1 MNDKLIND
9 EIKIIEAASRGD
21 IKAYEELIN
30 RYQKKIYATAYY
42 ILLDSDEADDI
53 VQAVFIT
60 LWKSLSKLKSSG
72 KFRTWLYRI
81 TVNKAI
87 DAIRGRK
94 KMSSADLELIQIDQ
108 EEKVVMKHDIR
119 KIISRVI
126 AILPEQQ
133 RVVLVLKDIEGF
145 EMSEIAKIM
154 KISESTVR
162 SHLSLAR
169 QNFQKELNAKFPEY
183 RIQKGE

>member
-1 MNDKLIND
+1 MNDKLKND
-9 EIKIIEAASRGD
+9 ESQIIEAASRGN
-21 IKAYEELIN
+21 IKAYEELIS

-42 ILLDSDEADDI
+42 MLMDSDEADDV

-60 LWKSLSKLKSSG
+60 LWKSLSKLKSSK

-87 DAIRGRK
+87 EAIRSRRK
-94 KMSSADLELIQIDQ
+94 TSNQGLELIQIDQ
-108 EEKVVMKHDIR
+108 EEKVVIKYDMR
-119 KIISRVI
+119 KIMGRVV
-126 AILPEQQ
+126 AALPEQQ
-133 RVVLVLKDIEGF
+133 RVVLILKDIEGL
-145 EMSEIAKIM
+145 EMSEIAEIM

-169 QNFQKELNAKFPEY
+169 QNFKKELNTKFPEY
-183 RIQKGE
+183 SIKKRE